1 MATALMDIQPIV
13 DFFNLGNTVYYFK
26 KLSKNS
32 KNMRVAIYIRVS
44 TKLQEHKF
52 SLRAQ
57 IQELTRYAEQMGWEI
72 VAIYRDVDSGGKLD
86 KKGLST
92 MLDDVDEDKV
102 DVVLCIEQ
110 DRLSRLDTVAWEYL
124 KSQLRENDVKIA
136 EPGNIV
142 DLTNE
147 DDEFISDIKNLI
159 AKREKRSIVKK
170 MMRGKRQ
177 RTREGK
183 GWGKPP
189 WEYNYD
195 KNDGSYSINEKWS
208 WVISFIDEQYLNGGE
223 NGEGLSDTN
232 IALAL
237 TAITKTPSGKAWDA
251 QHVRQRLTSKA
262 YHGVME
268 KSFGNGETIV
278 ADNVFPKLRSEETW
292 HRIQAK
298 RKQKY
303 QRRAPVYP
311 HLLRNINT
319 TCGYCGRKLSL
330 KQSGTAAYAFHY
342 YLQHSTEYKPTYSAD
357 CGLSINTIRI
367 EFNLVRAVKDILA
380 SEETAKRYIQF
391 EFSQAD
397 IDQLTAD
404 IAAAN
409 RLLNE
414 VQAKYDNLLDMVLDG
429 GRGFSKEAL
438 DAKQASLEAEREVH
452 QARKRQLED
461 KKAALAANMFN
472 YEAVY
477 QYLAVAERFE
487 VELNEHEKMEMV
499 GRLFASGV
507 LYDDRYVLQGNIAG
521 VTFEVD
527 IPVAP
532 DPFAHMNNPR
542 SKQKA
547 EKRKGQLE

>member
-1 MATALMDIQPIV
+1 MGAALMDIQPIV
-13 DFFNLGNTVYYFK
+13 DYFNLGNTVYYFK
-26 KLSKNS
+26 KLPKTGKS
-32 KNMRVAIYIRVS
+32 MRVAIYIRVS

-92 MLDDVDEDKV
+92 MLDDVDEDKI

-124 KSQLRENDVKIA
+124 KSQLRDNAVKIA

-195 KNDGSYSINEKWS
+195 KNNGSYSINEKWS
-208 WVISFIDEQYLNGGE
+208 WVIQFIDDLYLQGGE
-223 NGEGLSDTN
+223 DKQGLSDTN
-232 IALAL
+232 IALQL
-237 TAITKTPSGKAWDA
+237 SAITKTPSGKDWDA
-251 QHVRQRLTSKA
+251 QHIRQRLTAKL
-262 YHGVME
+262 YHGVLE
-268 KSFGNGETIV
+268 KSFSNGETITV
-278 ADNVFPKLRSEETW
+278 EGVYPKLRSEDTW
-292 HRIQAK
+292 RKIQAK
-298 RKQKY
+298 RKAKY

-311 HLLRNINT
+311 HILRNINT
-319 TCGYCGRKLSL
+319 TCGCCGKKLTL
-330 KQSGTAAYAFHY
+330 KQSGNAEYAFHY
-342 YLQHSTEYKPTYSAD
+342 YFLHGTEYKATYSAN
-357 CGLSINTIRI
+357 CGMSINTIRI
-367 EFNLVRAVKDILA
+367 EFNLVRAIKDILT

-404 IAAAN
+404 IAATN
-409 RLLNE
+409 KLLQS
-414 VQAKYDNLLDMVLDG
+414 VQGKLDNLLALYIDPESP
-429 GRGFSKEAL
+429 FSKDAL
-438 DAKQASLEAEREVH
+438 NSMKVNLEAEREVH
-452 QARKRQLED
+452 QNRKRQLED
-461 KKAALAANMFN
+461 KKEALAANMFN
-472 YEAVY
+472 YDAVY

-487 VELNEHEKMEMV
+487 VELSEHEKMEMV
-499 GRLFASGV
+499 GRLFSSGV
-507 LYDDRYVLQGNIAG
+507 LHEDSYVLQGNMAG
-521 VTFEVD
+521 ITFEVD
-527 IPVAP
+527 VPVAP
-532 DPFAHMNNPR
+532 NPFAYMNDPR
-542 SKQKA
+542 VKQKE
-547 EKRKGQLE
+547 EKRKGQLG

>member
-1 MATALMDIQPIV
+1 MLDIQPIV
-13 DFFNLGNTVYYFK
+13 DYFNQGHTVYYSK
-26 KLSKNS
+26 KAARSKN
-32 KNMRVAIYIRVS
+32 NRVAIYIRVS

-57 IQELTRYAEQMGWEI
+57 IQELTRYAEQMGWDI
-72 VAIYRDVDSGGKLD
+72 IAIYRDVDSGGKLD

-92 MLDDVDEDKV
+92 MLDDVDEDKI

-136 EPGNIV
+136 EPGNIT
-142 DLTNE
+142 DLANE

-189 WEYNYD
+189 WEFNYD
-195 KNDGSYSINEKWS
+195 KNTGSYTINEKWA
-208 WVISFIDEQYLNGGE
+208 WVIQYIDDKYLN
-223 NGEGLSDTN
+223 EGLSDAN

-237 TAITKTPSGKAWDA
+237 TAVTKTPSGKAWDS
-251 QHVRQRLTSKA
+251 QHIRQRLNSKA

-278 ADNVFPKLRSEETW
+278 VDNVFPLLRSEETW
-292 HRIQAK
+292 HKIQAK

-303 QRRAPVYP
+303 QRRAPVHP
-311 HLLRNINT
+311 HLLRNVHT
-319 TCGYCGRKLSL
+319 TCGYCGHKLAV
-330 KQSGTAAYAFHY
+330 KQSGSAAYAFHY
-342 YLQHSTEYKPTYSAD
+342 YLQHSTEYKHNYSPN
-357 CGLSINTIRI
+357 CGMSINTIRI
-367 EFNLVRAVKDILA
+367 EFNLVKAVKEILA

-397 IDQLTAD
+397 IDKLTAD

-409 RLLNE
+409 RLLND
-414 VQAKYDNLLDMVLDG
+414 VQAKYDNLLDLVLDG
-429 GRGFSKEAL
+429 GGGFSKAAL
-438 DAKQASLEAEREVH
+438 ETKQASLEAERDAH
-452 QARKRQLED
+452 TARKRQLED
-461 KKAALAANMFN
+461 RKEALAANMFN
-472 YEAVY
+472 YEVVY

-499 GRLFASGV
+499 GRLFSSGV
-507 LYDDRYVLQGNIAG
+507 LYEDRYVLQGNIAG
-521 VTFEVD
+521 ITFEVEV
-527 IPVAP
+527 PVAP
-532 DPFAHMNNPR
+532 DPFAHLNNVWT
-542 SKQKA
+542 KQKE
-547 EKRKGQLE
+547 EKRKGQLD